1 MHYFS
6 SQFQLNQNNMKTTWK
21 LIGMLINR
29 DTKRRSSISK
39 LIFDN
44 KCHTDKNDICNK
56 LNEHFLNVGQS
67 LANLL
72 PMIEEDLVK
81 YINHSSPNSF
91 MFRGICTYEVIDLII
106 KY

>member
-39 LIFDN
+39 LIFDK
-44 KCHTDKNDICNK
+44 KCYTDKTDICNK
-56 LNEHFLNVGQS
+56 LNEHFVNVGQS
-67 LANLL
+67 LANQLT
-72 PMIEEDLVK
+72 MIEEDPVK
-81 YINHSSPNSF
+81 YIDHSSPNSF
-91 MFRGICTYEVIDLII
+91 MFRGICTYEVTDLI
-106 KY
+106 